1 MMGIP
6 QERYSRITN
15 KNQREI
21 CLLRAF
27 PCAWGK
33 CAFCDYI
40 EDNDRDETAMIKL
53 NRSVLSQVTGEFGVL
68 EVINSGSCFE
78 LPEQTLDDISKLLTE
93 KRIQTLFLE
102 SHWMYRKKLENMRQR
117 MPVPI
122 IYKIGVET
130 FDNDFRQ
137 KILNKHADFSTPRE
151 VAAWFDS
158 PCLMVGIQGQTKEMI
173 AYDIDCLKKYFRLG
187 TVNVYNNNT
196 TSIKR
201 DEALVRWFME
211 EYSWLLKDP
220 DVEVLY
226 EITDFGVG

>member
-1 MMGIP
+1 MGVP
-6 QERYSRITN
+6 EERYSRITE

-40 EDNDRDETAMIKL
+40 DDNGRDEEAMVEL
-53 NRSVLSQVTGEFGVL
+53 NREVLAHVTGEFGAL

-78 LPEQTLDDISKLLTE
+78 LPKQTLAEIAEIIREKKIQKLFFE
-93 KRIQTLFLE
+93 A
-102 SHWMYRKKLENMRQR
+102 HWMYRKHLEAMRRQ
-117 MPVPI
+117 MSVPI
-122 IYKIGVET
+122 VFKIGVET
-130 FDNDFRQ
+130 FDRDFRERV
-137 KILNKHADFSTPRE
+137 LNKHADFEGPQE
-151 VAAWFDS
+151 VAQWFDS

-173 AYDIDCLKKYFRLG
+173 AHDIDCLKRYFKLG

-196 TSIKR
+196 TPIKR
-201 DEALVRWFME
+201 DEELVRWFMK
-211 EYSWLLKDP
+211 EYRWLLDDP
-220 DVEVLY
+220 AVEVLY